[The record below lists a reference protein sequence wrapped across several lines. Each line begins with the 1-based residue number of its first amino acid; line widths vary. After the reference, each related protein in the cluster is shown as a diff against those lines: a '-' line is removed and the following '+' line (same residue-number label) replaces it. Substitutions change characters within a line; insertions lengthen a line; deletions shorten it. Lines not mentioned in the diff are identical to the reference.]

1 MFSLTRCV
9 RLNVGSQFEPQSAH
23 AGAAGGYAG
32 VDSGAYPRFHWA
44 FDATCAGALDPVSG
58 YLINIKEIDAAVL
71 ERVLPLVADWARAP
85 TTDPGIVLAQCFR
98 FLAERLG
105 GALTSLRWRLTP
117 FQSLEIAVNALAKAE
132 IRQRFEFAAAHRLH
146 VPHLSEQE
154 NRRLF
159 GKCNLPS
166 GHGHNY
172 VLEPAVEVPLD
183 RPPPRFDFPDLEEIV
198 ARAIIAPFDH
208 KHLNLDTREFGPEG
222 VNPSVENISKV
233 FFDLLLEPIAQRG
246 GRLKSVTVW
255 ETDRTSCCYPG

>member
-1 MFSLTRCV
+1 MFSLSRCV
-9 RLNVGSQFEPQSAH
+9 RLNVGSQTGQRGVH
-23 AGAAGGYAG
+23 APAAGGYAG
-32 VDSGAYPRFHWA
+32 IDSGDSPRFHWA
-44 FDATCAGALDPVSG
+44 FEATCAGSLDPVSG

-71 ERVLPLVADWARAP
+71 ERVLPLVADWAQSPAR
-85 TTDPGIVLAQCFR
+85 DPGIVLAQCFA

-105 GALTSLRWRLTP
+105 GALQSLRWRLTP
-117 FQSLEIAVNALAKAE
+117 FASLEIAVNAPAVAV

-146 VPHLSEQE
+146 VPHLSDHE

-172 VLEPAVEVPLD
+172 VLEPAVEVPLE
-183 RPPPRFDFPDLEEIV
+183 RPTARFDFRDLEEIV
-198 ARAIIAPFDH
+198 ARVIIAPFDH
-208 KHLNLDTREFGPEG
+208 KHLNMDTREFGPEG

-233 FFDLLLEPIAQRG
+233 FFDLLRDPINERG